1 MDTTS
6 LAFYGAGADSLGAY
20 GHSKDHRPDLKQM
33 ILAVVIDGE
42 GRPICTEM
50 LPGNT
55 ADARVLVPIV
65 DRLRERFHIG
75 RVCVVADRGMISAA
89 TIAALEERKLEY
101 ILGVRERSSVI
112 IRRFVLEDEAPLTP
126 LLVERA
132 RGETELFVKEV
143 ELGAARYILRMAVGP
158 KAVGAGAVEGETG
171 GVHEDQ

>member
-1 MDTTS
+1 M
-6 LAFYGAGADSLGAY
+6 
-20 GHSKDHRPDLKQM
+20 
-33 ILAVVIDGE
+33 
-42 GRPICTEM
+42 
-50 LPGNT
+50 
-55 ADARVLVPIV
+55 
-65 DRLRERFHIG
+65 
-75 RVCVVADRGMISAA
+75 AA
-89 TIAALEERKLEY
+89 IAALEERKLEY